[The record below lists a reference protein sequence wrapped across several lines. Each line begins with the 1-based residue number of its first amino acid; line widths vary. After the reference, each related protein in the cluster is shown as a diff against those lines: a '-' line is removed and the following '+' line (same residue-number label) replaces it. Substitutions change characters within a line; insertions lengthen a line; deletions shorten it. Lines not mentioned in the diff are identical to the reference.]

1 MVTRDGNDRNYGA
14 VGTEVPPRKDRYKHE
29 YLPAVDTQKYLQST
43 AMGSNNDMPMSTSRG
58 NWWMRLLFCVGALVG
73 LIIVTVSLRDS
84 DDHHGTFHTGSTYNQ
99 YAYIV
104 IGAGPSG
111 ILVATKLAKKLLH
124 EGSHGRVLLLESGT
138 ASQSSVLTTLQHP
151 DVSGDLSWNAKTL
164 RLNKYDIPLM
174 WSGVASSLGQ
184 QNTRGPVS
192 MNHWPIAKALLVR
205 ALGGCGLLNAM
216 IYVRALPE
224 DFARWNMTTWSFE
237 NALAHYKD
245 LETYMNLWDQPPF
258 WNSEDSA
265 HKPWRGHKGPV
276 HTSPGGPEVD
286 AIAPLFIETMLAAG
300 WPLAGHGFNA
310 PDASARVGAGY
321 YEFNIRNGVRHS
333 IAEAFLGGWNADD
346 PPPTNLVIR
355 TKATVTKVMVGQE
368 NGVPKALGVEYIS
381 TDTGNTFH
389 AMLCEANG
397 EVIMS
402 AGAIMT
408 PQLLANSGIR
418 DGGEVADLPGV
429 GKNLQDHPV
438 VAMSWEISSTLA
450 QKASSIYTI
459 AGEIEDYFSS
469 VESLKNLQGDPARNA
484 TLEELREQASNLG
497 TFATA
502 GFSSGAFLTS
512 PWAVD
517 GVPDIQLTVFP
528 RVVEPHVIL
537 LERKNAER
545 KGIKFDESRMTEG
558 AMLVTVALLQPEA
571 RYEVKP
577 SAEKMDLDSDFDD
590 SEEQTFTGERP
601 PSIRSDYKLPSIT
614 LPADRSEYLTELD
627 VQRLAWGMDEVRNI
641 MGHAPLIALTG
652 EELMPGAQVTGYTLE
667 QHVKLHHL
675 PNSHWVGSAKM
686 GKDDDPM
693 AVVNDKL
700 QVRGVAGLRVVDAS
714 IMPNIPNGNTHSTV
728 CVIASMAADIIFEDR
743 TEKKANSEQRTLKT
757 NHWFTHA

>member
-1 MVTRDGNDRNYGA
+1 MVTRKGNDRTYGA
-14 VGTEVPPRKDRYKHE
+14 IGTEVQPLSKHE
-29 YLPAVDTQKYLQST
+29 SLPAVDPQNYHLST
-43 AMGSNNDMPMSTSRG
+43 AIGSKNDMAMKSSRFS
-58 NWWMRLLFCVGALVG
+58 WRMLLLLCIGALVG
-73 LIIVTVSLRDS
+73 VIMVTVSLGDS
-84 DDHHGTFHTGSTYNQ
+84 DDNDSTGSPYDQ
-99 YAYIV
+99 YTYIV
-104 IGAGPSG
+104 IGGGPSG
-111 ILVATKLAKKLLH
+111 ILVATKLAKKLLL

-174 WSGVASSLGQ
+174 WSGVASSLRQ
-184 QNTRGPVS
+184 QNNRVPAS
-192 MNHWPIAKALLVR
+192 MNHWPIGKTLLVR
-205 ALGGCGLLNAM
+205 ALGGCGLVNAM
-216 IYVRALPE
+216 IYVRALPQ
-224 DFARWNMTTWSFE
+224 DFLRWNITTWSFE

-245 LETYMNLWDQPPF
+245 LERYLDLWDQTPF

-265 HKPWRGHKGPV
+265 HQPWRGHKGPM

-286 AIAPLFIETMLAAG
+286 AIAPLFIETMLASG

-310 PDASARVGAGY
+310 PDASARIGAGY

-333 IAEAFLGGWNADD
+333 VAEAFLGGWNADES
-346 PPPTNLVIR
+346 PPSNLVIR
-355 TKATVTKVMVGQE
+355 TKATVTKVIVGNQ
-368 NGVPKALGVEYIS
+368 NGLPQALGVEYIS
-381 TDTGNTFH
+381 TDTGNTLH
-389 AMLCEANG
+389 AMLCEASG

-408 PQLLANSGIR
+408 PQLLSNSGIR

-459 AGEIEDYFSS
+459 ASEIEDYFSS
-469 VESLKNLQGDPARNA
+469 VESLKNLQDDPARNA
-484 TLEELREQASNLG
+484 TLEEMKEQARNLG
-497 TFATA
+497 TFATS

-517 GVPDIQLTVFP
+517 GVPDLQLTVFP

-537 LERKNAER
+537 LERKNAEE

-577 SAEKMDLDSDFDD
+577 SAEKMDLGRDFDD
-590 SEEQTFTGERP
+590 SEERTVTGERLP
-601 PSIRSDYKLPSIT
+601 SDYKLPSIT

-641 MGHAPLIALTG
+641 MSHAPLIALTG
-652 EELMPGAQVTGYTLE
+652 EELTPGAQVTGYTLK

-700 QVRGVAGLRVVDAS
+700 QVRGVSGLRVVDAS
-714 IMPNIPNGNTHSTV
+714 IMPYIPNGNTHSTV

-743 TEKKANSEQRTLKT
+743 TTKKAKSKEKAFKT
-757 NHWFTHA
+757 HKWFTHA